1 MNIIKPVLTG
11 MVIILAQL
19 AVSAQ
24 PDTAKITEKALLFAD
39 SLIKA
44 DGYQNWKTYA
54 DLAPASVIKYYGGKD
69 GFIEHVVNGK
79 SRLVS
84 TVDEDLPQLKMMNL
98 MTLNDQWQCVIRE
111 SRYIHRDDK
120 KYHLVTY
127 FIGQSKDEGETWRLF
142 DVYYNKIANV
152 IYMLPDIFGDL
163 PIPETSLL
171 SQEEELAQTQ
181 AQEAA
186 AKKAAAG
193 KQTSSSTAKGNKA
206 GLKKK

>member
-1 MNIIKPVLTG
+1 MNILKPVLPG
-11 MVIILAQL
+11 LVIILTQWA
-19 AVSAQ
+19 ASAQ
-24 PDTAKITEKALLFAD
+24 PDTARITEKALFFAD

-44 DGYQNWKTYA
+44 DGYQNWNTYA
-54 DLAPASVIKYYGGKD
+54 DLAPASVIKYYGGKE
-69 GFIEHVVNGK
+69 GLIEHIVNGK
-79 SRLVS
+79 KRLVS
-84 TVDEDLPQLKMMNL
+84 TTDEDLPVLKMMNL

-120 KYHLVTY
+120 KYHLITY

-163 PIPETSLL
+163 PIPETALL
-171 SQEEELAQTQ
+171 SQEEELAQIQ

-186 AKKAAAG
+186 AKKASAG
-193 KQTSSSTAKGNKA
+193 KQTSSAANGKRTAS
-206 GLKKK
+206 KKK